1 MQIPES
7 WLRTLVN
14 PALNTEQLAHCLT
27 MAGLEVEDTRPA
39 APPFCGVVVA
49 RIVEVAPHP
58 DADRLRVCKVEDG
71 SGGDLLQIV
80 CGAPNAQEG
89 LLVPLA
95 QIGAVLPGDFTI
107 KKARMR
113 GVESLGMLCSAR
125 ELGLSEDHAGLLELP
140 SDLKIGQD
148 IRAALNLDDALLTLK
163 LTPNRADCLSIVGV
177 AREVAALTH
186 TPLKRPISQPAP
198 VAIAQHLPVNIA
210 APDLCG
216 RFAGRIIKGVNARAA
231 TPRWMVERL
240 ERAGQRSISA
250 LVDIS
255 NYIMLELGRPTHVYD
270 LAAVHGGLG
279 VRWARAGESLELLNG
294 QTVALAPDVG
304 IITTAKD
311 DAPCSLAGIMGGAAS
326 AVTLDTT
333 DVFIEAAF
341 WHPEAIM
348 GRSRRYKFGSEASHR
363 FERGV
368 DFEGLAGDLE
378 RMTALVL
385 DICGGQAGPLDDQV
399 AKLPKRATVSM
410 RLARCCKVLGITVTR
425 EQVSSIFGGLG
436 LPHEW
441 EDDTVRVQAPSWRFD
456 INIEEDL
463 IEEVARVYGFEN
475 LPDAPPTAPAV
486 MLRKSE
492 TRRTSHDLRANMAAL
507 GWQEVI
513 NFSFV
518 DEAWEQAYRDSN
530 APPIRLLNPIASQLS
545 IMRSNLLAGLV
556 ANVRHNAQR
565 QQNRVRVFELGRVF
579 NRDERVTNG
588 ELSVAGIGQPLHLAG
603 AAWGN
608 ALPEQWAAPARSVD
622 FYDVKNDLVALFGAQ
637 FGGQAASQTLRFE
650 ASAHPALHPGRSAR
664 VLLNQTPIGWLGEL
678 HPHLVQENELASA
691 PVLFEVELEPL
702 LARALPHARPLSR
715 QPVVQ
720 RDLAIWVD
728 EAVTYQAVHDTLMQT
743 IAANANLAIVRQVA
757 LFDLWRDGKHQP
769 QSNTANQRKSF
780 GLRFY
785 LQHAKTTLD
794 DAAIEGCMQQLL
806 DALVQAHGAS
816 LRNG

>member
-1 MQIPES
+1 MQISES

-27 MAGLEVEDTRPA
+27 MAGLEVEDTRPV
-39 APPFCGVVVA
+39 APPFSGVVVA
-49 RIVEVAPHP
+49 RIVETAPHP
-58 DADRLRVCKVEDG
+58 DADRLRVCKVDDG
-71 SGGDLLQIV
+71 SGSDLLQIV

-95 QIGAVLPGDFTI
+95 RIGAVLPDDFTI
-107 KKARMR
+107 KKMRMR
-113 GVESLGMLCSAR
+113 GVESMGMLCSAR

-140 SDLKIGQD
+140 PDLKVGLD
-148 IRAALNLDDALLTLK
+148 IRDALNLDDALLTLK
-163 LTPNRADCLSIVGV
+163 LTPNRADCLSILGI

-186 TPLKRPISQPAP
+186 TPLKRPISPPAP
-198 VAIAQHLPVNIA
+198 VCIADRLPVNIH

-240 ERAGQRSISA
+240 ERSGQRSISA

-255 NYIMLELGRPTHVYD
+255 NYVMLELGRPTHVYD
-270 LAAVHGGLG
+270 LAVVNGGFG

-294 QTVALAPDVG
+294 QTVELAPDVG
-304 IITTAKD
+304 LITTTKD

-348 GRSRRYKFGSEASHR
+348 GRSRRYKFSSEASHR

-368 DFEGLAGDLE
+368 DFEGLADDLE
-378 RMTALVL
+378 RMTALIL
-385 DICGGQAGPLDDQV
+385 DICGGQAGPLDDHI
-399 AKLPKRATVSM
+399 AKLPKRATVAM

-441 EDDTVRVQAPSWRFD
+441 QDDTVRVQAPSWRFD

-486 MLRKSE
+486 MLRKPE
-492 TRRTSHDLRANMAAL
+492 TRRTSHELRANMAAL

-518 DEAWEQAYRDSN
+518 DEAWEQAYSDNN

-545 IMRSNLLAGLV
+545 VMRSNLMAGLV

-579 NRDERVTNG
+579 SRDERVANG
-588 ELSVAGIGQPLHLAG
+588 DLSVAGIRQPLHLAG

-608 ALPEQWAAPARSVD
+608 ALPEQWAASTRAVD
-622 FYDVKNDLVALFGAQ
+622 FYDVKNDLTAL
-637 FGGQAASQTLRFE
+637 FGGQAGSQTPTLRFE
-650 ASAHPALHPGRSAR
+650 ANNHPALHPGRSAR
-664 VLLNQTPIGWLGEL
+664 LLFNQQPIGWLGEL
-678 HPHLVQENELASA
+678 HPRLAQENELASA

-702 LARALPHARPLSR
+702 LAQALPHARPLSR

-728 EAVTYQAVHDTLMQT
+728 ESVTYQTMHDTLMQT

-757 LFDLWRDGKHQP
+757 LFDVWRDGKHQDP
-769 QSNTANQRKSF
+769 PSTPANPRKSLA
-780 GLRFY
+780 LRFY
-785 LQHAKTTLD
+785 LQHTQTTLD
-794 DAAIEGCMQQLL
+794 DAAIERCMEQLL
-806 DALVQAHGAS
+806 DALVQAHNVS